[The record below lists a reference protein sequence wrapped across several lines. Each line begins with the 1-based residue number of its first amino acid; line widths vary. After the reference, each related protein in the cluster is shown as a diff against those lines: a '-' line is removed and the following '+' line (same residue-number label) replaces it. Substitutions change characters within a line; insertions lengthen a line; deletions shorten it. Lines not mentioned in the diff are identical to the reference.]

1 MESYGDS
8 KPSKYI
14 YLDAN
19 SLYGWAMG
27 QYIPY
32 SGFKWLNQNI
42 IGTFDVNA
50 ISEYNL
56 HGYIL
61 EIDLEYPDELHESHN
76 GYPLVPE
83 NLKLVVVCFQNILL
97 ILQINMA

>member
-19 SLYGWAMG
+19 SLYGWVMG

-32 SGFKWLNQNI
+32 SGFKCLNQNV

-83 NLKLVVVCFQNILL
+83 NLKLVVVCFQNIL
-97 ILQINMA
+97 